1 MLELGQYQTLEL
13 LRLTP
18 PGAFLGNEAGSEVLL
33 PNKYVPTNAAVGDKI
48 HVFIYMDSE
57 DRIVATTREPYVLKD
72 EFACLKVIDVNN
84 FGAFLDWGLEKDLLV
99 PFKQQNSNM
108 RVGQW
113 YLIYLY
119 HDEQSDR
126 LVATA
131 KVHPLFEKENIQLEE
146 GQQVDLLVAEEVEI
160 GMKVVINN
168 KYQGMIYHNEIHQDL
183 IIGDRLPGFVKQ
195 IREDNKI
202 DISLQA
208 IGIAH
213 LEVGAEKILQILK
226 ENEGYLAITDKSD
239 PEDIQFHFQL
249 SKKAFKRSLG
259 TLYKA
264 KRVSLEPDG
273 IKLINA

>member
-1 MLELGQYQTLEL
+1 
-13 LRLTP
+13 
-18 PGAFLGNEAGSEVLL
+18 
-33 PNKYVPTNAAVGDKI
+33 
-48 HVFIYMDSE
+48 
-57 DRIVATTREPYVLKD
+57 
-72 EFACLKVIDVNN
+72 
-84 FGAFLDWGLEKDLLV
+84 
-99 PFKQQNSNM
+99 M